1 MSTIFARC
9 VPQGT
14 ILSETGLF
22 FGGGGGRL
30 GKKKDPSTTIKA
42 QKKVR
47 ANPFEQF

>member
-9 VPQGT
+9 VPQRT
-14 ILSETGLF
+14 ILSETGLL
-22 FGGGGGRL
+22 GGGGGTV
-30 GKKKDPSTTIKA
+30 GQKKDPSTTIKA

>member
-14 ILSETGLF
+14 ILSETGFF
-22 FGGGGGRL
+22 FGGGDSWA
-30 GKKKDPSTTIKA
+30 KKDPSTTIKA